1 MKTTYWIGVIVILVV
16 VLIGAYWYALW
27 RTGESEVTVVP
38 VTNTS
43 PKESTASTDT
53 NKDNSTQVKVIVD
66 TITLDSVGNY
76 TGSGVATRIFA
87 NGTFTHTLSA
97 KITDPASGK
106 FYEGWLVNMSLTP
119 KFFSTGKLKKENGEY
134 KLTFTNNKE
143 YTKYSDIII
152 TEETE
157 ANGLDGVP
165 EAHVLEGT
173 FPN

>member
-1 MKTTYWIGVIVILVV
+1 MKTTYWIGVLAVLAI
-16 VLIGAYWYALW
+16 VLIGAYWYVLS

-43 PKESTASTDT
+43 PKESTSSTNT
-53 NKDNSTQVKVIVD
+53 NKDNSTQVKVVVD

-76 TGSGVATRIFA
+76 IGSGVATRIIA

-97 KITDPASGK
+97 KIVDPASGK

-119 KFFSTGKLKKENGEY
+119 KFFSTGKLKKENGEH
-134 KLTFTNNKE
+134 KLTYTNNKD
-143 YTKYSDIII
+143 YTKYSEAVV

-157 ANGLDGVP
+157 VNGLDGVP
-165 EAHVLEGT
+165 EAEVLKGN